1 MGPGNQTYL
10 TEFILVGF
18 SHNRQICLLL
28 FFTFLFIY
36 ILTALGNTLLICT
49 VVIAPKLHTPMYF
62 FLCNLSF
69 IDLCFST
76 CSVPKILFDILSK
89 ERKISM
95 VSCMAQMNIGLF
107 LGTTEVVLLAV
118 MAYDRYIAI
127 CFPLYYTT
135 IMNWKVCQNIAVIMW
150 SLAFFTSVVPTVSKP
165 LIFCTEN
172 KLNHFAC
179 EILVLM
185 EIACGNL
192 KYFRMRSFV
201 LGLLMLM
208 TPFIFIVV
216 SYCLIIS
223 SIQKIKSTGGR
234 SKAYSTCA
242 SHLTVIIMF
251 YGTSITMYVGQTK
264 YLFPIQK
271 YISLAYGVFTPALN
285 PLIYSIRNN
294 EVKEKLI
301 EIITKSFSMI
311 TIKLTR

>member
-135 IMNWKVCQNIAVIMW
+135 IMNWKV
-150 SLAFFTSVVPTVSKP
+150 
-165 LIFCTEN
+165 
-172 KLNHFAC
+172 
-179 EILVLM
+179 
-185 EIACGNL
+185 
-192 KYFRMRSFV
+192 
-201 LGLLMLM
+201 
-208 TPFIFIVV
+208 
-216 SYCLIIS
+216 
-223 SIQKIKSTGGR
+223 
-234 SKAYSTCA
+234 
-242 SHLTVIIMF
+242 
-251 YGTSITMYVGQTK
+251 
-264 YLFPIQK
+264 
-271 YISLAYGVFTPALN
+271 
-285 PLIYSIRNN
+285 
-294 EVKEKLI
+294 
-301 EIITKSFSMI
+301 
-311 TIKLTR
+311 